1 MKKTVVLSAL
11 VLSGL
16 LLAQVGCSKPVEEPK
31 DDFKPATAKP
41 LPPGPEKLEIKD
53 EVVGDGPEAKSG
65 DEVRVHYTGTL
76 MDGKKFD
83 SSRDR
88 NEPFKFKLGQ
98 GQVIKGW
105 DQGVVGMK
113 VGGKRTLTIP
123 SDLGYG
129 DTGSPP
135 NIPGKAGLKF
145 DVELVEVVGAGGGGD
160 AGAGKDGGA
169 SKDGGPAK
177 DAAAPAKK

>member
-1 MKKTVVLSAL
+1 MKKTFALLGACLALSITA
-11 VLSGL
+11 
-16 LLAQVGCSKPVEEPK
+16 CSKPVEEPK
-31 DDFKPATAKP
+31 EDFKPSTPKP

-53 EVVGDGPEAKSG
+53 ETVGQGREAKSG

-98 GQVIKGW
+98 SQVIKGW

-113 VGGKRTLTIP
+113 VGGKRQLTIP

-129 DTGSPP
+129 DNGSPP
-135 NIPGKAGLKF
+135 NIPPKAGLKF
-145 DVELVEVVGAGGGGD
+145 DVELIEIMADAPDGGAADGGAKKDAKKD
-160 AGAGKDGGA
+160 AGA
-169 SKDGGPAK
+169 P
-177 DAAAPAKK
+177 KK

>member
-1 MKKTVVLSAL
+1 MKKTFAL
-11 VLSGL
+11 LGAFVTA
-16 LLAQVGCSKPVEEPK
+16 LAISGCSKPVEEPK
-31 DDFKPATAKP
+31 EDFKPAQAKP

-53 EVVGDGPEAKSG
+53 EVVGQGREVKSG
-65 DEVRVHYTGTL
+65 DEVHVHYTGTL

-88 NEPFKFKLGQ
+88 NEPFKFKIGQ

-113 VGGKRTLTIP
+113 VGGKRQLTIP

-129 DTGSPP
+129 DNGSPP

-145 DVELVEVVGAGGGGD
+145 DVELVDIVEAIDGGAGDGGAKKDKD
-160 AGAGKDGGA
+160 AGA
-169 SKDGGPAK
+169 
-177 DAAAPAKK
+177 AKK